1 MGKILQEF
9 KTFAMRGN
17 VIDMAVGVIIG
28 GAFGKIVSSLVADVI
43 MPLVGLLVGG
53 INFSQLKWT
62 IKPAVMDGDAV
73 VSPEVSL
80 NYGNFIQVTFDFL
93 IIAVSVF
100 LMVKAIN
107 TLSKK
112 KKEELKEAK
121 RYRLEHK
128 AANDTLCLLCFSMC
142 LFFPS
147 SAECLVQM
155 NHRNLFVTDGV
166 AEADLGFKVS
176 TLGIQQVHV
185 CDDTVH
191 VLQLRQVERTL

>member
-107 TLSKK
+107 TLSKE
-112 KKEELKEAK
+112 KKEEAAKPVPPPPSDEVKLLAEIRDLLKKEK
-121 RYRLEHK
+121 
-128 AANDTLCLLCFSMC
+128 
-142 LFFPS
+142 
-147 SAECLVQM
+147 
-155 NHRNLFVTDGV
+155 DG
-166 AEADLGFKVS
+166 A
-176 TLGIQQVHV
+176 
-185 CDDTVH
+185 
-191 VLQLRQVERTL
+191 R